1 MIFEKGLKCVQKP
14 QNGTL
19 LNDDNGDGDEK
30 DFNWFPTDLI
40 VDMKTY
46 KINIKKKKYNENIIK
61 NSIINYGK
69 KPDCDLNDADSTV
82 TNSEKQIFNF
92 LLYDDSR
99 MDVYV
104 STNKSLHHYSHAY
117 YFPIVE
123 ENDVEADNEKE
134 NFTILADRDSGDD
147 NDTDNNYYFLMAFTF
162 TFCLYFPYS

>member
-1 MIFEKGLKCVQKP
+1 
-14 QNGTL
+14 
-19 LNDDNGDGDEK
+19 
-30 DFNWFPTDLI
+30 
-40 VDMKTY
+40 
-46 KINIKKKKYNENIIK
+46 
-61 NSIINYGK
+61 
-69 KPDCDLNDADSTV
+69 
-82 TNSEKQIFNF
+82 
-92 LLYDDSR
+92 

-147 NDTDNNYYFLMAFTF
+147 NDNDNNYYFLMAFTF